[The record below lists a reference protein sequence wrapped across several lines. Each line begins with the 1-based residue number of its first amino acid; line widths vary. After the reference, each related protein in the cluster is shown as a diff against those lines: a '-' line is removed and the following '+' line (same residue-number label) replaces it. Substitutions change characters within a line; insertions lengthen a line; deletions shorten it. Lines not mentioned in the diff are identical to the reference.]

1 MLTDAEMLRYSR
13 HLLLED
19 VGELG
24 QKDLKNGKVLIIPA
38 GSLNGNPD
46 IAPQDNL
53 FWPER
58 AGWYDEALA
67 AVHFDAF
74 PE

>member
-24 QKDLKNGKVLIIPA
+24 QKDLKNGKVLII
-38 GSLNGNPD
+38 GMGG
-46 IAPQDNL
+46 
-53 FWPER
+53 R
-58 AGWYDEALA
+58 G
-67 AVHFDAF
+67 
-74 PE
+74 